1 MTWHAEIITLT
12 LRRFSPGDSYAQR
25 DKFAAVAT
33 AQILGGKR
41 AYISGFLADGSKAPI
56 SKRDWIELGLM
67 LRDKFG
73 IHKIESERHAVEKT
87 FDTGP
92 APLS

>member
-1 MTWHAEIITLT
+1 MSWHAEPITLT
-12 LRRFSPGDSYAQR
+12 LRRFEDGCSYANR

-41 AYISGFLADGSKAPI
+41 AYISGFLADGTHAPI
-56 SKRDWIELGLM
+56 HKADWLELGYL
-67 LRDKFG
+67 LRDSYG
-73 IHKIESERHAVEKT
+73 IRKILTERHMADKEFNT
-87 FDTGP
+87 SP

>member
-1 MTWHAEIITLT
+1 MSWHAEIITLT
-12 LRRFSPGDSYAQR
+12 LRRFEPGESYAQR

-41 AYISGFLADGSKAPI
+41 AYISGFLADGTRAPI
-56 SKRDWIELGLM
+56 RKQDWVDLGLM
-67 LRDKFG
+67 LREKFG

-87 FDTGP
+87 FDTQP
-92 APLS
+92 APL